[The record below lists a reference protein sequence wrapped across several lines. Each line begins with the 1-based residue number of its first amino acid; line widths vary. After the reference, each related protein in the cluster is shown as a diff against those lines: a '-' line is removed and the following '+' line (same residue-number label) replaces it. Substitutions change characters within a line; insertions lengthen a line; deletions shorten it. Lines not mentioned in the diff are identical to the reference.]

1 MNKYLTHI
9 IIVIVIFV
17 GGFFVLNSYI
27 YNEKQADPEPV
38 VIEGKPTDF
47 VEVGTMTSGNP
58 GDANGAP
65 ILVYEKPGQPAL
77 TRDLV
82 FDILSSC
89 MRENNALPCVAM
101 SQTFDVAFGE
111 KRVVVEGIETD
122 SGVLVR
128 KIRTLREDEQNPV
141 IAGYGSVFISWP
153 QARIIIENCQATQV
167 MQTHALDVYITL
179 DDERRV
185 RTVEPNID
193 EVFNVLNSVQDSCPQ
208 IPIATE

>member
-1 MNKYLTHI
+1 
-9 IIVIVIFV
+9 
-17 GGFFVLNSYI
+17 
-27 YNEKQADPEPV
+27 
-38 VIEGKPTDF
+38 
-47 VEVGTMTSGNP
+47 
-58 GDANGAP
+58 
-65 ILVYEKPGQPAL
+65 
-77 TRDLV
+77 
-82 FDILSSC
+82 
-89 MRENNALPCVAM
+89 
-101 SQTFDVAFGE
+101 
-111 KRVVVEGIETD
+111 
-122 SGVLVR
+122 VR